1 MSLLSSIF
9 GGQPLLGV
17 DIGTTSIK
25 VAELSSGKSGLALE
39 NYGILETYGYLE
51 RANSAF
57 QTSTLKLSEGE
68 VAAHLR
74 LLLER
79 LRPRTRDAA
88 ASVPAFSAFS
98 TLIELPTTSP
108 REIARV
114 MQFQAKQYVPIAIS
128 EVELDWQKVGER
140 VDENGVKKDQI
151 LLMAIVKDQV
161 ERYRKIFRAAGLALR
176 RVEIDGVSSARALTR
191 GIGEPTLLIDIG
203 SRSTGLFIAEGGR
216 LKFSGQTDFSGGSL
230 TQTIA
235 TGLNIGMLRAED
247 LKRQRGLRASGGE
260 RELST
265 LMEVILDVILR
276 EANRVRR
283 RFEDTYG
290 TKVKRMVVTGG
301 GANLMDIAA
310 YLAKQV
316 DLPVERANPFGDIG
330 YPEAVKPITDGL
342 GPLIAVAIGLG
353 LKGFVQ

>member
-1 MSLLSSIF
+1 MSLFSSLF
-9 GGQPLLGV
+9 GGRPLLGV
-17 DIGTTSIK
+17 DIGTTSLK
-25 VAELSSGKSGLALE
+25 VAELASGRGGLSLA

-57 QTSTLKLSEGE
+57 QTSTLKLSEAD

-79 LRPRTRDAA
+79 IRPATRDAA

-98 TLIELPTTSP
+98 TLIELPTASL
-108 REIARV
+108 REINRV

-140 VDENGVKKDQI
+140 TDENGVKKDQI
-151 LLMAIVKDQV
+151 LLMAIVREQV
-161 ERYRKIFRAAGLALR
+161 ERYRKIFRAAGLTLR
-176 RVEIDGVSSARALTR
+176 RVEIDGVSSARSLTR
-191 GIGEPTLLIDIG
+191 GIGEPTLVVDIG
-203 SRSTGLFIAEGGR
+203 SRSTGLFIAQDGH

-247 LKRQRGLRASGGE
+247 LKRERGLSATAGE

-265 LMEVILDVILR
+265 LMEVILDVIVR

-290 TKVKRMVVTGG
+290 TKVKRLILTGG
-301 GANLMDIAA
+301 GANLMDITS
-310 YLAKQV
+310 YVEKQMDV
-316 DLPVERANPFGDIG
+316 PVERANPFGDIS
-330 YPEAVKPITDGL
+330 YPESVKPLSNDL
-342 GPLIAVAIGLG
+342 GPLLSVAIGLG
-353 LKGFVQ
+353 LRGFVK